1 MGAAAILSDL
11 LILGPHPL
19 FDTCRK
25 LRGLDA
31 EHFTRWA
38 DKVSSIVYSNN
49 RQFSRLIKGT
59 FKSFEERIAA
69 NPDCVDELIALCEK
83 VEAFLNTY
91 R

>member
-31 EHFTRWA
+31 EHFTSWA
-38 DKVSSIVYSNN
+38 DKISTAIYSSE
-49 RQFSRLIKGT
+49 RQFSRLIRGT

-69 NPDCVDELIALCEK
+69 NPDCVGELIDLCEK
-83 VEAFLNTY
+83 VEEFLNKY